1 MDAPLALW
9 KDTLVMKAANLF
21 ESIPSALPEE
31 LVEVL
36 AESDGHTRIVRL
48 VSRGHASPEGF
59 WYDQHEHEWVALLSG
74 SAVMKFE
81 DSGSG
86 EITSLTLKPGDWI
99 EIPARTRHRVEST
112 STEEPA
118 VWLAVHWG

>member
-1 MDAPLALW
+1 
-9 KDTLVMKAANLF
+9 MKAANLF

-36 AESDGHTRIVRL
+36 AESAGHTRIVRL

-59 WYDQHEHEWVALLSG
+59 WYDQQEHEWVALLSG
-74 SAVMKFE
+74 SAVMSFE
-81 DSGSG
+81 DPSSG
-86 EITSLTLKPGDWI
+86 EVSLVHLRPGDWI
-99 EIPARTRHRVEST
+99 AIPARTRHRVEST

>member
-1 MDAPLALW
+1 
-9 KDTLVMKAANLF
+9 MKVANLF

-36 AESDGHTRIVRL
+36 AESDGRTRIVRL

-59 WYDQHEHEWVALLSG
+59 WYDQQEQEWVALLSG
-74 SAVMKFE
+74 SAVMSFK
-81 DSGSG
+81 DPGSG
-86 EITSLTLKPGDWI
+86 EVRLVHLTPGDWI

-112 STEEPA
+112 STEEPT

>member
-1 MDAPLALW
+1 
-9 KDTLVMKAANLF
+9 MKATNLF

-36 AESDGHTRIVRL
+36 AGSDGHARIVRI
-48 VSRGHASPEGF
+48 VSRGHASPDGF
-59 WYDQHEHEWVALLSG
+59 WYDQEEHEWVALLSG
-74 SAVMKFE
+74 SAVMSFE
-81 DSGSG
+81 DTVSG
-86 EITSLTLKPGDWI
+86 EVTSVSLVPGDWI